1 MTHAHRQSRLSP
13 LSPRLK
19 IERAEK
25 HILELNKI
33 AEELAD
39 FDSYS
44 VSVEVH
50 AGKNHL
56 RFTVNENK
64 VLSGEAS
71 VVIGDAIHNLRSTL
85 DVLYRQTMIRFGGTP
100 DKRTTF
106 PIRKSREELETALG
120 KLEKHV
126 ALDICNLIR
135 DGVRPYPG
143 GNYAI
148 WALHHLDILDKH
160 QFIIPV
166 FAMWAYRDL
175 RVENDEHLSFGGN
188 CHFITD
194 SPSRLFPV
202 ELEGNLTV
210 KNKGHTSAVMLF
222 PPDVPCEGQR
232 VVPVINEL
240 KESVSCVVEAFESL

>member
-1 MTHAHRQSRLSP
+1 MTHAHGQSRLSA

-25 HILELNKI
+25 HILELNII
-33 AEELAD
+33 AEGLSD
-39 FDSYS
+39 SDSYS
-44 VSVEVH
+44 LSVEFH

-64 VLSGEAS
+64 VISGEAS

-85 DVLYRQTMIRFGGTP
+85 DILYQQTLIRFGETP
-100 DKRTTF
+100 NKRTTF
-106 PIRKSREELETALG
+106 PIRDSRKELETALSEP
-120 KLEKHV
+120 KNKV
-126 ALDICNLIR
+126 PLDICNLIR
-135 DGVRPYPG
+135 DGVRPYPN

-160 QFIIPV
+160 RFIIPIV
-166 FAMWAYRDL
+166 AMSAYRDL
-175 RVENDEHLSFGGN
+175 RIENDQHVSFPGN

-194 SPSRLFPV
+194 SPSRLFPI

-210 KNKGHTSAVMLF
+210 IDKGHISAQMLF
-222 PPDVPCEGQR
+222 PPDVPCAGQR
-232 VVPVINEL
+232 LVPVINKF
-240 KESVSCVVEAFESL
+240 KESVSWVVEAFESL